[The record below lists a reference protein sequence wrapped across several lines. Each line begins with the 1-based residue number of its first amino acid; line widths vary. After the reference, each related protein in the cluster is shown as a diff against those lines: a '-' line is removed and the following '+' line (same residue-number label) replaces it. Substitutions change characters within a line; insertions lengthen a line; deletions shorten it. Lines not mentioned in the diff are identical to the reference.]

1 MRYPRT
7 IVFVDLSGFTAY
19 IGRTDDDA
27 AIAMLK
33 TFRETARDLASE
45 VGVRID
51 KHLGDGLMAIATD
64 QNSGVIFAMELQ
76 RRFGEQREE
85 LNLRIGIAS
94 GDIILFQGEDYIGTA
109 PNLAARLCDEAAR
122 YGILMP
128 TYQAINLPDG
138 VIAEPHYHVI
148 GNKRAGKPLGVTFAQ
163 CLEQIQRLF
172 AILGDRP
179 SLNLYAN
186 RKPNRDG

>member
-138 VIAEPHYHVI
+138 VIAEPVGEFTLQGFEHPVPASRLVGIVPAKFRNDTEEHWT
-148 GNKRAGKPLGVTFAQ
+148 RTPFAM
-163 CLEQIQRLF
+163 
-172 AILGDRP
+172 
-179 SLNLYAN
+179 
-186 RKPNRDG
+186 